1 MEKGTGFPEQSPC
14 LSPVG
19 PPSAQASCEQSYF
32 KARPMTQNLRWDY
45 HAQVAF
51 FFHLCNLPEA
61 ASISLFLC
69 GVREDSFAIPQE

>member
-14 LSPVG
+14 LSPVS

-32 KARPMTQNLRWDY
+32 KVHSMAQNLRRDY

-61 ASISLFLC
+61 ASSSLFLC
-69 GVREDSFAIPQE
+69 GVREHSFAIPRE